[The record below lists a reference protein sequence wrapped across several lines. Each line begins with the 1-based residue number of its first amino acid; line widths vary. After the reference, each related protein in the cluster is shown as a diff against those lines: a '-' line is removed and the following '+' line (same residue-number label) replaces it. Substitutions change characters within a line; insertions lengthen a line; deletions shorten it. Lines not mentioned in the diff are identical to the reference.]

1 MVSFLTD
8 TVVCGF
14 SLYHIL
20 AYFLIYSCI
29 GWCLE
34 VIYAAATTGQLVNR
48 GFLNGPVCP
57 IYGFGMI
64 IVLFALTPL
73 QHSILLLYIGGVIL
87 PSALELVGGW
97 ALYKIYHTRWWD
109 YSDFPFNIGG
119 YICLEFCLLW
129 GVGTLVVMRIV
140 HPVVADLVDLIPPF
154 VGVIL
159 MCFLYAVYAVDVVA
173 TAIAASA
180 LADTLDTMEQ
190 LGDSIHAV
198 SDAMT
203 QLLGTTTL
211 NADKKLDEG
220 RLQFKLAAAEARDAA
235 GKQVPVFLYNG
246 TTYVPVRAISEAM
259 GMDVSFNSATR
270 TVQLTTADRTASQQ
284 GASSASGN
292 YISAD
297 RAKQIALNDAGVKEA
312 NAVFLRA
319 NLDWD
324 DGRMKYEVEFY
335 SGTTE
340 YDYDIDAVTGAIL
353 SSDRELENFQI
364 WNNGTSRPSGN
375 GSNSSSGDYITAERA
390 QQIALAETPSG
401 STVVKCQ
408 FDWDDGRAQYEVEI
422 RNGWTEY
429 EFEIDAV
436 TGTIFSRDID
446 NDRW

>member
-1 MVSFLTD
+1 MKQNGFWKGFGSGLVLT
-8 TVVCGF
+8 V
-14 SLYHIL
+14 
-20 AYFLIYSCI
+20 LIAALCVTATATSKRSIQVEDGI
-29 GWCLE
+29 G
-34 VIYAAATTGQLVNR
+34 IT
-48 GFLNGPVCP
+48 LNGAR
-57 IYGFGMI
+57 F
-64 IVLFALTPL
+64 TP
-73 QHSILLLYIGGVIL
+73 
-87 PSALELVGGW
+87 
-97 ALYKIYHTRWWD
+97 
-109 YSDFPFNIGG
+109 
-119 YICLEFCLLW
+119 
-129 GVGTLVVMRIV
+129 
-140 HPVVADLVDLIPPF
+140 
-154 VGVIL
+154 
-159 MCFLYAVYAVDVVA
+159 
-173 TAIAASA
+173 
-180 LADTLDTMEQ
+180 
-190 LGDSIHAV
+190 
-198 SDAMT
+198 
-203 QLLGTTTL
+203 
-211 NADKKLDEG
+211 
-220 RLQFKLAAAEARDAA
+220 RDAA

-340 YDYDIDAVTGAIL
+340 YDYDIDAVTGATV
-353 SSDRELENFQI
+353 STK
-364 WNNGTSRPSGN
+364 GVTKG
-375 GSNSSSGDYITAERA
+375 GNSSSGDYITAERA